1 MSGYTCP
8 FCQQIMSI
16 NYDTTRTRRPNF
28 SYIDLNS
35 THSTYSP
42 SKETV
47 DITFHKCPNCN
58 KISIVLKGV
67 GSDTEDI
74 FIPVYPQSLAKQ
86 FPSYIPLQ
94 LRQDYEEAYAIANL
108 SPKASATLSRRC
120 LQGMIRDFWGIT
132 DNKLADAIKKLE
144 TRIPASQ
151 WKAIDSIRKLGNIG
165 AHMEKD
171 INLIVDI
178 EPDEATILL
187 KLIELLMEKWYI
199 NRSEEEQLCAEIISI
214 SDAKQ
219 EQRGK
224 N

>member
-8 FCQQIMSI
+8 FCNQIMSL
-16 NYDTTRTRRPNF
+16 NGYVMNSYKASFSSSQDTRP
-28 SYIDLNS
+28 Y
-35 THSTYSP
+35 

-47 DITFHKCPNCN
+47 SLNFYKCPNCN
-58 KISIVLKGV
+58 KISITLNGLGETVE
-67 GSDTEDI
+67 SI
-74 FIPVYPQSLAKQ
+74 FIPVLPQSLANQ
-86 FPSYIPLQ
+86 FPDYIPLQ

-199 NRSEEEQLCAEIISI
+199 NRYEEEQLCAEITSI